1 MKDETGDIIQ
11 SKKKKKLCFLME
23 NMKRLILVGNYNNI
37 CRYLDILVE
46 IDLGKPIYLPTIQIY
61 VVVIVQTIL

>member
-11 SKKKKKLCFLME
+11 SKKNLCFLME

-46 IDLGKPIYLPTIQIY
+46 IDLGKPIYLLY
-61 VVVIVQTIL
+61 R